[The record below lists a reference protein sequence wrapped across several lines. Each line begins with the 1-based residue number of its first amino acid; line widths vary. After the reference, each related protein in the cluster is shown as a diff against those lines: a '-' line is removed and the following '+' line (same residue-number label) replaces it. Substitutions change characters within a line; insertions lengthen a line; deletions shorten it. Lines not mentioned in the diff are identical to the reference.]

1 MTRLLPS
8 VSWAWDREWTWPGIQ
23 LEHWGRGSSFLVK
36 TGYWSS
42 PLPAE
47 FMKWLWPCLWR
58 IVASCFYWRDSSLQL
73 IGRWENTWTVSNQV
87 LWTLYK
93 FQIQE
98 YTVIVSELAALPK
111 DRVSLT
117 IGDSVAD
124 CLILLCIHISCR
136 VCSPDRPADWYSTEL
151 IAASHTASTKVN
163 TLA

>member
-1 MTRLLPS
+1 MTRLLPN
-8 VSWAWDREWTWPGIQ
+8 VSWAWDREWTWDQTLGAGIQ
-23 LEHWGRGSSFLVK
+23 LSAKDWVLVV
-36 TGYWSS
+36 TVACWIR
-42 PLPAE
+42 
-47 FMKWLWPCLWR
+47 LWPCLWR
-58 IVASCFYWRDSSLQL
+58 IVASCFYWKDSSLQL
-73 IGRWENTWTVSNQV
+73 IGRWEKTWTVSNQV

-136 VCSPDRPADWYSTEL
+136 VCSLDRPVDWYSTEQT
-151 IAASHTASTKVN
+151 AASHTASTKVN